1 MVMEIT
7 IFFYISAIYLISYG
21 ILPMTLRFYEKLGSF
36 GINKKKIQDEL
47 KWRISSIITLIL
59 V

>member
-1 MVMEIT
+1 
-7 IFFYISAIYLISYG
+7 
-21 ILPMTLRFYEKLGSF
+21 MTLRFYEKLASF
-36 GINKKKIQDEL
+36 VINKKKIQDEL